1 MKKPNSLL
9 AFLLGVS
16 PVPKASQ
23 EHKGEML
30 HPHST
35 DIRTVHKEK
44 PCLTFNWQ
52 EDVLVRAAL
61 ALQSLRFAA
70 VKWHYCAVVFSAFRQ
85 IKPRSKPKKPITAF
99 AEALTQAIDLILF
112 NVCHQISLSLN
123 QYSTNFH
130 LIPDWLNEGKA
141 D

>member
-23 EHKGEML
+23 EPTGEML
-30 HPHST
+30 HPYST
-35 DIRTVHKEK
+35 VIRTVHKEK

-52 EDVLVRAAL
+52 EDVLFRTAL

-70 VKWHYCAVVFSAFRQ
+70 VKWHYCTIIFSTFRQ
-85 IKPRSKPKKPITAF
+85 IKAHSKPKKPITAF

-112 NVCHQISLSLN
+112 NVCYQISLSLS
-123 QYSTNFH
+123 QYGTNFH
-130 LIPDWLNEGKA
+130 LIPAWLNEGKA